1 MNWHKAMQNVGKTVK
16 IRPPVRNSAMRDG
29 DWLVREV
36 NPIEYLMRIKYLPG
50 GHVATLG
57 NDSVQAWDDDYRRP
71 NRGYLKLK
79 RQLSFHGCNIDYEP
93 LPRRYPG

>member
-1 MNWHKAMQNVGKTVK
+1 MNRHEAIRNVGKIVK
-16 IRPPVRNSAMRDG
+16 IRPPVRNSAMHDG
-29 DWLVREV
+29 DWLVVEV
-36 NPIEYLMRIKYLPG
+36 TKHFMRIAYLPS

-57 NDSVQAWDDDYRRP
+57 NDCIQAWDEDYRQP

-93 LPRRYPG
+93 